1 MVRQDNW
8 HQKPYYSLDAWCKNT
23 LSRKCYRIALDAH
36 MTCPNRDG
44 TLGTRGCAFCSA
56 GGSGDFAVDTS
67 GKSIE
72 RQLEEGLARL
82 GGKFR
87 TDTGFP
93 DAHSACLIAYFQ
105 AYTNTYAPVETLR
118 RLYEEALSFPSVCG
132 ISIATRPDCLPHEV
146 LQLLSELKTAH
157 PDKFIWIELGL
168 QTIHERTAALI
179 RRGYELPCFEEAFS
193 ALQDVSIPVIVHL
206 ILGLPGETREMMLE
220 SVQYLNRLLP
230 FGVKL
235 QLLHYL
241 KGTDL
246 GEWYLAGKTPNKT
259 TGSDALEMRALEK
272 EEYLL
277 ILIDCIRYLSP
288 EIVIHR
294 LTGDGPRRSLIAPDW
309 SLNKKDVLNSLHRR
323 MKTLDAAQGDLLSET
338 G

>member
-1 MVRQDNW
+1 MRRDEW

-44 TLGTRGCAFCSA
+44 TLDRRGCIFCSA
-56 GGSGDFAVDTS
+56 GGSGDFAVDTAD
-67 GKSIE
+67 KSIE
-72 RQLEEGLARL
+72 TQLAEGLARL
-82 GGKFR
+82 RNKFVPG
-87 TDTGFP
+87 D
-93 DAHSACLIAYFQ
+93 ACLIAYFQ
-105 AYTNTYAPVETLR
+105 AYTNTYAPVAYLR
-118 RLYEEALSFPSVCG
+118 RIYEEALSSPAVCG
-132 ISIATRPDCLPHEV
+132 ISVATRPDCLPQEV
-146 LQLLSELKTAH
+146 LRLLAELKKAY

-168 QTIHERTAALI
+168 QTIHERTAEFL
-179 RRGYELPCFEEAFS
+179 RRGYGLPCFEKAFYELR
-193 ALQDVSIPVIVHL
+193 AVEIPVIVHL
-206 ILGLPGETREMMLE
+206 ILGLPGETREMTLE

-246 GEWYLAGKTPNKT
+246 GELYL
-259 TGSDALEMRALEK
+259 GSKETAADTIELRAKLHALEK
-272 EEYLL
+272 DEYLAL
-277 ILIDCIRYLSP
+277 LIDCIRHLSP

-294 LTGDGPRRSLIAPDW
+294 LTGDGPRRILIAPTW

-323 MKTLDAAQGDLLSET
+323 MKMLGAMQGDALS
-338 G
+338 